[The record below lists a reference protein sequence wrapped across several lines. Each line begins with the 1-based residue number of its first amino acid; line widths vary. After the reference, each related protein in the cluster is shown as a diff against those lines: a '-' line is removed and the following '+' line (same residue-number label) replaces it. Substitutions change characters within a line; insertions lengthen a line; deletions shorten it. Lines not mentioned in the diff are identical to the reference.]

1 MILGSTREPFLGQ
14 PPPSGTAQRPESK
27 TSLSEEKAYLPLL
40 ELWLEGQTSGPK
52 HSLPPRKGLG
62 GGGLYEDS
70 YTGSLCALP
79 LPCSSSLVCP
89 LKELISLPNNP
100 SFLPGTR
107 EHFYITL
114 ALVANGAYACGSHR
128 ISIKGKGVLKG
139 LPPTGH
145 SKRQQKQEISL
156 SMKRPCS
163 FTSRFSES
171 LSQKTHLRF
180 ECNPFQRPQRT
191 GAMSSTLQSIP
202 DISIVNNTLLHI

>member
-79 LPCSSSLVCP
+79 LPCSSSHGVSPKRTYL
-89 LKELISLPNNP
+89 
-100 SFLPGTR
+100 
-107 EHFYITL
+107 L
-114 ALVANGAYACGSHR
+114 A
-128 ISIKGKGVLKG
+128 
-139 LPPTGH
+139 
-145 SKRQQKQEISL
+145 KQP
-156 SMKRPCS
+156 K
-163 FTSRFSES
+163 FSAWY
-171 LSQKTHLRF
+171 
-180 ECNPFQRPQRT
+180 QR
-191 GAMSSTLQSIP
+191 
-202 DISIVNNTLLHI
+202 TLLHCLGSGGQWGLCLWVPQDFNQGKRSS